1 MGPIIK
7 FRVPGKSDGKPYYVD
22 PTDAKDF
29 NLIEYI
35 LSIFDILRIEKV
47 VKKKSLTITIYMGH
61 SDPIEIELEEDRFID
76 ANNYKLVKQYVNTVY
91 KQISKHL
98 AIEDKK
104 YKRYHSHVMTEYRF
118 EEMLERIG
126 LYIEP

>member
-7 FRVPGKSDGKPYYVD
+7 FRVPGKREGKPYYID
-22 PTDAKDF
+22 PTDDKDF

-35 LSIFDILRIEKV
+35 LSIFDILRIDKV
-47 VKKKSLTITIYMGH
+47 VQKKSLTITIYMGH
-61 SDPIEIELEEDRFID
+61 SDPIEIKLEQDRFID
-76 ANNYKLVKQYVNTVY
+76 SNNYKLVKQYVNTVY
-91 KQISKHL
+91 RQISKHL

-104 YKRYHSHVMTEYRF
+104 YKRYHSRVMAEYKF